1 MTLPSSLP
9 NANGTS
15 YAATLRSTVKKE
27 KGGDN
32 IPEFEPP
39 RLADSLERKLQ
50 ILPNEWYEETTY
62 KSDDVAAHYAF
73 YQPTQ
78 GPFIVVPST
87 ASDTFNADFELKSKS
102 GQLQVANLG
111 ADIFNA
117 GNFHILNLNST

>member
-1 MTLPSSLP
+1 LP

-39 RLADSLERKLQ
+39 RLADQLERKLQ

-73 YQPTQ
+73 Y
-78 GPFIVVPST
+78 
-87 ASDTFNADFELKSKS
+87 
-102 GQLQVANLG
+102 
-111 ADIFNA
+111 
-117 GNFHILNLNST
+117 